1 MIWTEFELKLLAHTT
16 TPSFIHQCKI
26 YNNGVVE
33 SQNNT
38 HVYMLHLNHVMY
50 MYACTI
56 YMYCHVASTFMVCF
70 NNIIMIY
77 LMFTL
82 QVVMKLHPCLVLTPP
97 PEAV

>member
-26 YNNGVVE
+26 NNNGVVK
-33 SQNNT
+33 SQNDA
-38 HVYMLHLNHVMY
+38 YMLHLNHVMY
-50 MYACTI
+50 MY
-56 YMYCHVASTFMVCF
+56 CHVASMFMVCF
-70 NNIIMIY
+70 SNIIMIY